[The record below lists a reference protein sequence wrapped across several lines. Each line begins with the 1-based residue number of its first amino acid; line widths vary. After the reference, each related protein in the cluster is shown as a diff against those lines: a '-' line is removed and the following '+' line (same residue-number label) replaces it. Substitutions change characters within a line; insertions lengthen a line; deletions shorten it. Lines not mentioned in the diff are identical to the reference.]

1 MAPFQIVGNPG
12 GPQQITLTQGGAL
25 LTQLAGG
32 QPNVIFELGGATS
45 KETQGKADNEGLK
58 TQSSQGQVGTSVVG
72 RVCWSTV
79 SVPSVI
85 QNPQRSS
92 TKLDILVWQNESC
105 SPSFD

>member
-32 QPNVIFELGGATS
+32 QSNVIFELGGATS

-58 TQSSQGQVGTSVVG
+58 TQGSQGQVGTSVVVEFAG
-72 RVCWSTV
+72 VLCRCPLLYKTLKGLPPNLTS
-79 SVPSVI
+79 
-85 QNPQRSS
+85 
-92 TKLDILVWQNESC
+92 
-105 SPSFD
+105 